1 MRIGKQ
7 ISLEK
12 HMFYG
17 EPTRDVY
24 SSTAYSQIKFFI
36 QAKWDLSVAWAFR
49 ARDFKGKN
57 HIL

>member
-36 QAKWDLSVAWAFR
+36 QAKWDLSVA
-49 ARDFKGKN
+49 
-57 HIL
+57 